1 MRKQTHMSA
10 YQSLSITDIKQLT
23 TLSQYPTWTKYS
35 KRALQEKK
43 KYEITKHNNIRGIKK
58 KKKKKKI

>member
-43 KYEITKHNNIRGIKK
+43 NIC
-58 KKKKKKI
+58 

>member
-35 KRALQEKK
+35 KWALQEKK
-43 KYEITKHNNIRGIKK
+43 KIYEIMKRNNIRGI
-58 KKKKKKI
+58 